1 METICELSGNSDMYG
16 LGIRIGSYLQWLSLL
31 IAARYVPSEL
41 PGLRTSNAFFTS
53 ATFIGLVVETA
64 LQDIEITEIYITMLL
79 VFGSQYIW
87 LTAMLWR
94 VFTPSEPESSK
105 SSLMHWF
112 SFGLVQ
118 VAQIGFQLWFWIF
131 KVAKFAR
138 RENTC
143 QRFGFGFYKFGLT
156 SDGFRIFNILLKA
169 ALLVLTVVLFALY
182 ARHLSKAKS
191 KKEENREYDSPNVL
205 WDCANW
211 LHSHT
216 PKQWKKDF
224 FMAFQIASITIVI
237 LAIELTISWNRI
249 QDVDCAKTI
258 GQFIPLAI
266 SVAGVIQLLL
276 QFLPAEY
283 RANRCLEVDRAL
295 QQGANIYAKL
305 VTSIVRRPT
314 QDDDEV
320 QSTAEQ
326 ASEKGPQVTII
337 SSTEDV

>member
-1 METICELSGNSDMYG
+1 
-16 LGIRIGSYLQWLSLL
+16 
-31 IAARYVPSEL
+31 
-41 PGLRTSNAFFTS
+41 
-53 ATFIGLVVETA
+53 
-64 LQDIEITEIYITMLL
+64 
-79 VFGSQYIW
+79 
-87 LTAMLWR
+87 
-94 VFTPSEPESSK
+94 
-105 SSLMHWF
+105 
-112 SFGLVQ
+112 
-118 VAQIGFQLWFWIF
+118 
-131 KVAKFAR
+131 
-138 RENTC
+138 
-143 QRFGFGFYKFGLT
+143 
-156 SDGFRIFNILLKA
+156 
-169 ALLVLTVVLFALY
+169 LY

-191 KKEENREYDSPNVL
+191 KKEENREYDSPNIL